1 MNLLRS
7 LFLICLCFYS
17 LNFEVAEGFYSA
29 SASPSVSTSL
39 TAYSV
44 ASSTVSLYYML
55 SQTKRGPIGKI
66 LASIYLPIQKDRTG
80 EYTFD
85 IRTEKWDGDTI
96 MVSSCMLYYFSLAV
110 NPSLNDKYSIYSSN
124 IMPVFPWGKVE
135 LDEDPL
141 QAMTRIYEYLV
152 SLKGGYIRI
161 PLNNVDIW
169 QLYLLAVI
177 QKYSSMRN
185 SKFKFKGK
193 YPKLKKDSKNKD
205 EADKEKNTHDI
216 KLKILENKPS
226 VEAKSRRN
234 KFVKGKESNDISG
247 IQSPNSEGHST
258 DSATIGQ
265 RATLNSYL
273 QIRDLKSFSS
283 VISDFRIRRRH
294 CIGGLSVVC
303 KNKLNSKVS
312 YISVPWIPGE
322 RTAFEEFKVINE
334 YTNTLEGSSINGI
347 CQKNKLNEKL
357 VNFSLAL
364 ILYLR
369 ERQYDINYVDIV
381 NYKKSSFAKFKHKI
395 IKFSLCFLD
404 IFSLA
409 HGKNSVNKAPWKR
422 ILEENWKLNPSK
434 TLEYL
439 IIGSHQQEVRSDIYS
454 SSEWSEFDFAIAA
467 VVHFFSIILGVPILY
482 GQYINKVNRR
492 HFLLER
498 EALNLQKYNVPVPH
512 SIKYELE

>member
-1 MNLLRS
+1 MNFLKS
-7 LFLICLCFYS
+7 LFIFLICVYT
-17 LNFEVAEGFYSA
+17 LNLNVAEGFYSA

-55 SQTKRGPIGKI
+55 SQTRRGPIGKI

-80 EYTFD
+80 DYTFS
-85 IRTEKWDGDTI
+85 IRTDKWDGDTI

-110 NPSLNDKYSIYSSN
+110 NPNLNDKYSMYSSR
-124 IMPVFPWGKVE
+124 IMPALPWGEVN

-141 QAMTRIYEYLV
+141 QAMTRIYDYLV

-169 QLYLLAVI
+169 QLYPLAVI

-185 SKFKFKGK
+185 GKFKFKAK
-193 YPKLKKDSKNKD
+193 YPKLKKDSKNKSKTNN
-205 EADKEKNTHDI
+205 KEQDTSGNI
-216 KLKILENKPS
+216 KLPLIENESS
-226 VEAKSRRN
+226 VEMKRN
-234 KFVKGKESNDISG
+234 RTNFEEVKEN
-247 IQSPNSEGHST
+247 NST
-258 DSATIGQ
+258 YSAVIGQ
-265 RATLNSYL
+265 RSTLDSYF
-273 QIRDLKSFSS
+273 QTKELKSSSS
-283 VISDFRIRRRH
+283 VISDFKIRRKH

-303 KNKLNSKVS
+303 KNKLNPKVS

-322 RTAFEEFKVINE
+322 RTAIEELKVIHE
-334 YTNTLEGSSINGI
+334 YTNTLEESSLNEI

-357 VNFSLAL
+357 VNFTLAL

-369 ERQYDINYVDIV
+369 ERQYDINHIDAV
-381 NYKKSSFAKFKHKI
+381 NFKKCSFAKFKDKVLR
-395 IKFSLCFLD
+395 FTLCFFD
-404 IFSLA
+404 IFGLA
-409 HGKNSVNKAPWKR
+409 HGKNRVNVAPWKR
-422 ILEENWKLNPSK
+422 ILEEHWKLNPSK

-482 GQYINKVNRR
+482 GQYVSKVSRK

-512 SIKYELE
+512 SVRYEAEIVITQNTYL

>member
-7 LFLICLCFYS
+7 LFIFCICFHS
-17 LNFEVAEGFYSA
+17 LNFDLVEGFYSA

-55 SQTKRGPIGKI
+55 SQTKRGPTGKI
-66 LASIYLPIQKDRTG
+66 LASIYLPIQKDRVG
-80 EYTFD
+80 EYTFS
-85 IRTEKWDGDTI
+85 IRTDKWDGDTM

-110 NPSLNDKYSIYSSN
+110 NPNLNDKYSIYSSTV
-124 IMPVFPWGKVE
+124 MPVFPWGEVK

-141 QAMTRIYEYLV
+141 QAMTRIYDYLV
-152 SLKGGYIRI
+152 SLKGGYIRL

-185 SKFKFKGK
+185 GKFKFKGK
-193 YPKLKKDSKNKD
+193 YPKLKKDLKSKSKT
-205 EADKEKNTHDI
+205 DKEQVGSNNI
-216 KLKILENKPS
+216 KLVLLENEPS
-226 VEAKSRRN
+226 AEMKRDKTSFVEEN
-234 KFVKGKESNDISG
+234 N
-247 IQSPNSEGHST
+247 PT
-258 DSATIGQ
+258 DSTVIGQ
-265 RATLNSYL
+265 RSTLDSYFETKE
-273 QIRDLKSFSS
+273 LKSSSS
-283 VISDFRIRRRH
+283 VISDFRIRRKH
-294 CIGGLSVVC
+294 CIGGLTVVC
-303 KNKLNSKVS
+303 KNKLNPKVS

-322 RTAFEEFKVINE
+322 RTAIEEFKVIHE
-334 YTNTLEGSSINGI
+334 YTNTLEGSSLNEI

-369 ERQYDINYVDIV
+369 ERQYDINYIDVV
-381 NYKKSSFAKFKHKI
+381 NFKKCSFAKFKDKI
-395 IKFSLCFLD
+395 IKFTLCFFDL
-404 IFSLA
+404 FGLA
-409 HGKNSVNKAPWKR
+409 HGKNRISVAPWKR
-422 ILEENWKLNPSK
+422 ILEEHWKLNPSK

-482 GQYINKVNRR
+482 GQYISKVSRKNL
-492 HFLLER
+492 LLER

-512 SIKYELE
+512 SVKYEAE